1 MRPLAREEIVPLAA
15 YAGVRDS
22 FRSAVI
28 AHKRA
33 RRLAVGPNV
42 TLVFEDRETL
52 RFQVQ
57 EMLWVERI
65 AEPERVQHELD
76 VYNELMPGP
85 NELSATLF
93 VEITEPGRIRAELD
107 RLVGID
113 EHVALVLGGGED
125 QRALGARFDTKQMEE
140 DRISAVQYIRFA
152 LDEAAVV
159 ALAEPGCHAAIRVS
173 HPNYAH
179 EAELPPPL
187 RASLVAGLAA
197 DPRPLVPP
205 LPTAGPAR
213 EPEVLYSSG
222 GVRVIRPLAPQLPG
236 HLVVESSAPLTS
248 AGEIDPVLWNALS
261 EAVRRTA
268 SDAAQRHGGCRVVA
282 DFAPG
287 APLRWHIL
295 PRPGGAASN

>member
-15 YAGVRDS
+15 YANVRDS

-28 AHKRA
+28 AHKHR
-33 RRLAVGPNV
+33 RRLGVGPSV

-76 VYNELMPGP
+76 VYNELMPGAY
-85 NELSATLF
+85 ELSATLF

-107 RLVGID
+107 RLIGID
-113 EHVALVLGGGED
+113 EHVALVLGRGADE
-125 QRALGARFDTKQMEE
+125 RALRARFDAKQMDE

-152 LDEAAVV
+152 LDDAGVSG
-159 ALAEPGCHAAIRVS
+159 LADLDRYAAIRIS
-173 HPNYAH
+173 HPNYSH
-179 EAELPPPL
+179 EAELPPAVRSSLLAGL
-187 RASLVAGLAA
+187 RA
-197 DPRPLVPP
+197 DPDSLVPP
-205 LPTAGPAR
+205 LPAAAPPAA
-213 EPEVLYSSG
+213 PEVLYASG
-222 GVRVIRPLAPQLPG
+222 GVRVVRPIAPQLPG
-236 HLVVESSAPLTS
+236 HLVVESSTPLGS
-248 AGEIDPVLWNALS
+248 AGEIDPVLWNALG
-261 EAVRRTA
+261 EAVRRIA
-268 SDAAQRHGGCRVVA
+268 SDLAQRHGGCRVVA

-295 PRPGGAASN
+295 PRPR

>member
-1 MRPLAREEIVPLAA
+1 MRPLARDEIVPLAA
-15 YAGVRDS
+15 YASVRDS

-33 RRLAVGPNV
+33 RRLAVGPSV

-65 AEPERVQHELD
+65 ADAERVQHELD

-85 NELSATLF
+85 RELSATLF

-107 RLVGID
+107 RLIGID
-113 EHVALVLGGGED
+113 EHVFLVIG
-125 QRALGARFDTKQMEE
+125 LGAAEHALRASFDAGQMEE

-152 LDEAAVV
+152 LDERDVA
-159 ALAEPGCHAAIRVS
+159 ALAEPVRAAVRIS
-173 HPNYAH
+173 HPNYVH
-179 EAELPPPL
+179 EAELPPAV
-187 RASLVAGLAA
+187 RESLVAGLRA
-197 DPRPLVPP
+197 DPRSLVPP
-205 LPTAGPAR
+205 LSAATPPA
-213 EPEVLYSSG
+213 EPEVLAESG
-222 GVRVIRPLAPQLPG
+222 GVRVIRPVAPQLPG
-236 HLVVESSAPLTS
+236 HLVVESIAPLTG
-248 AGEIDPVLWNALS
+248 AGEIDPQLWNALS
-261 EAVRRTA
+261 EAVRRAA
-268 SDAAQRHGGCRVVA
+268 SDAVQRHGGCRVVA

-295 PRPGGAASN
+295 PRPRAAGP

>member
-15 YAGVRDS
+15 YGSVRDS

-28 AHKRA
+28 AHKRN
-33 RRLAVGPNV
+33 RRVPVGPSV
-42 TLVFEDRETL
+42 TFVFEDRETL

-65 AEPERVQHELD
+65 DEPEAVQHELD
-76 VYNELMPGP
+76 VYNALMPGAR
-85 NELSATLF
+85 ELSATLF
-93 VEITEPGRIRAELD
+93 IEITEPGRIRAELD
-107 RLVGID
+107 RLIGID
-113 EHVALVLGGGED
+113 EHVALVLGGGADE
-125 QRALGARFDTKQMEE
+125 RALRARFDAEQMEE

-152 LDEAAVV
+152 LDEAAVA
-159 ALAEPGCHAAIRVS
+159 ALAEAGGYAAIRIS

-179 EAELPPPL
+179 ETELPPAVRESLVEGL
-187 RASLVAGLAA
+187 RA
-197 DPRPLVPP
+197 DPGSLVPP
-205 LPTAGPAR
+205 LPAAASPA
-213 EPEVLYSSG
+213 EPEVLYSGG
-222 GVRVIRPLAPQLPG
+222 GVRVVRPVAPQLPG
-236 HLVVESSAPLTS
+236 HLIVESSAPLTS
-248 AGEIDPVLWNALS
+248 AGEIDAALWNALS

-295 PRPGGAASN
+295 PRPAGANR